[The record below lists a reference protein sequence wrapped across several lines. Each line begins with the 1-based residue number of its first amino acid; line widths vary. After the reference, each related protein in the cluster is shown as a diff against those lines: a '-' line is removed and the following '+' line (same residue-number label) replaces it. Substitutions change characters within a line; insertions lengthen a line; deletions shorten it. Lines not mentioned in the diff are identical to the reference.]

1 VLGQRV
7 IPDILIISG
16 QELES
21 VDQQLLQ
28 READFSII
36 VEDDVGAAA
45 SLSCPRLTKMKPE
58 EFPKVI
64 IVHGNFSSSPSASCA
79 APFSFLS
86 PAAFLSRAGF
96 LNCTSA
102 FSTAPQLSQL
112 RLSFL
117 NCTSAFSTAPQLSQ
131 LHLSFLNCTSAFS
144 TAPQLSQLHLSFLDV
159 TSSYSAAG
167 APCVISVCSAPPSLL
182 EGDVGGGSDKD
193 RALFFTRRVACSIV
207 AQLFAMQL
215 NDSIDS
221 CVQRVQ
227 PTCSLCPSLFHR
239 HRFLNREQA
248 FDVAL
253 HQWEEKPKNLSVVS
267 QVIPR
272 LSSAHLFNSI
282 SVEKYTGPHARDD
295 LNSC

>member
-1 VLGQRV
+1 LYTATSVLPPPLRA
-7 IPDILIISG
+7 
-16 QELES
+16 
-21 VDQQLLQ
+21 LLP
-28 READFSII
+28 
-36 VEDDVGAAA
+36 
-45 SLSCPRLTKMKPE
+45 SLSCRLLR
-58 EFPKVI
+58 
-64 IVHGNFSSSPSASCA
+64 SSPEQVFST
-79 APFSFLS
+79 APQLSQLHLSFLNCAS
-86 PAAFLSRAGF
+86 AFSTAPQLSQLHLSF

-112 RLSFL
+112 HLSFL
-117 NCTSAFSTAPQLSQ
+117 NCASAFSTAPQLSQ

>member
-1 VLGQRV
+1 MPIAVDMKHACNASFETVLGQRV

-102 FSTAPQLSQL
+102 FSTAHQLSQL
-112 RLSFL
+112 HLSFL

-131 LHLSFLNCTSAFS
+131 LHLSFLNCTSAF
-144 TAPQLSQLHLSFLDV
+144 
-159 TSSYSAAG
+159 
-167 APCVISVCSAPPSLL
+167 
-182 EGDVGGGSDKD
+182 
-193 RALFFTRRVACSIV
+193 
-207 AQLFAMQL
+207 
-215 NDSIDS
+215 
-221 CVQRVQ
+221 
-227 PTCSLCPSLFHR
+227 
-239 HRFLNREQA
+239 
-248 FDVAL
+248 
-253 HQWEEKPKNLSVVS
+253 
-267 QVIPR
+267 
-272 LSSAHLFNSI
+272 
-282 SVEKYTGPHARDD
+282 
-295 LNSC
+295 